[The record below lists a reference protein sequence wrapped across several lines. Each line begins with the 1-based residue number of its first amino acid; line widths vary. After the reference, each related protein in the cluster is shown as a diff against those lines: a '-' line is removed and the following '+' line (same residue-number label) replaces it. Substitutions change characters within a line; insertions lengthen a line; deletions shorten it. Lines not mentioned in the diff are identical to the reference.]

1 MFSSSKKSRRCFR
14 FWARSC
20 TPDRETGALLDLLS
34 LGAFRSIFAHFI
46 SVIVMLFRAV
56 ISCLLI
62 LLPMRLSTLRI
73 PMRMSS
79 SVRLPAGSASLDTAY
94 LCENWAVVE
103 SHLQSRK
110 VRDNLLQDAS
120 KLPEM
125 RSKRNSLIV
134 QKDSALN
141 TRKTLSQQIGLLMK
155 EGKTN
160 EVEAL
165 KKQVEEASNE
175 ASASEEQ
182 LAIVDEEINAIFRI
196 IPNLLDDR

>member
-1 MFSSSKKSRRCFR
+1 
-14 FWARSC
+14 
-20 TPDRETGALLDLLS
+20 
-34 LGAFRSIFAHFI
+34 
-46 SVIVMLFRAV
+46 MLFRPV

-62 LLPMRLSTLRI
+62 LLPMRLSKLRI

-79 SVRLPAGSASLDTAY
+79 SIRLPAGSASLDTAY
-94 LCENWAVVE
+94 LCEHWEIVQ
-103 SHLQSRK
+103 SHLHSRK
-110 VRDNLLQDAS
+110 ASEKLLQDAS

-141 TRKTLSQQIGLLMK
+141 TRKTLSQQIGQLMK
-155 EGKTN
+155 EGKTS

-196 IPNLLDDR
+196 IPNLLDDRYDV